1 MQRWRQVGAFHA
13 KYSRTPPL
21 PPVMQTASFQLP
33 RPKRPLAGWAWV
45 LLLHALLFWAVHVG
59 LTRDVVQKMPT
70 VVQALLL
77 TETPRETPPPPAAAP
92 PPPTPALAKPAP
104 TQPLQPPPSPPTL
117 PAIELPVVSAS
128 TPSNSGL
135 TAPAPSAPQAAAA
148 PATAPAATAPAA
160 AAPARATAPTPT
172 RTAAGVN
179 VSQCEKPEYPSAS
192 RRLEEEGT
200 VALRFLVG
208 VDGKVIQSEVEKSS
222 GFKRLDEAARAGL
235 SKCQFRPALVDGK
248 PEQAWASMKYTWRL
262 E

>member
-1 MQRWRQVGAFHA
+1 MQHWLQVGAFHA
-13 KYSRTPPL
+13 KYSRTAPL
-21 PPVMQTASFQLP
+21 PSFMQTASFQLP
-33 RPKRPLAGWAWV
+33 RAKRPLAGWAWV

-59 LTRDVVQKMPT
+59 LTRDVVQKMPV

-92 PPPTPALAKPAP
+92 PPPTPAVAKPAP
-104 TQPLQPPPSPPTL
+104 AQPLQPVPSPPPAPALEL
-117 PAIELPVVSAS
+117 PAVSAP
-128 TPSNSGL
+128 TPANSGL
-135 TAPAPSAPQAAAA
+135 TASAPSAPLAAAA

-160 AAPARATAPTPT
+160 AAPVRATAPTPT

>member
-1 MQRWRQVGAFHA
+1 MQ
-13 KYSRTPPL
+13 S
-21 PPVMQTASFQLP
+21 ASFQLT

-45 LLLHALLFWAVHVG
+45 LVLHALLFWAVHVG

-77 TETPRETPPPPAAAP
+77 SDTRPATPPPAAP
-92 PPPTPALAKPAP
+92 PPPTPSPPPPTPQPVKPAP
-104 TQPLQPPPSPPTL
+104 TPAPVAPPVTPAPAAEL
-117 PAIELPVVSAS
+117 PAIS
-128 TPSNSGL
+128 TP
-135 TAPAPSAPQAAAA
+135 
-148 PATAPAATAPAA
+148 
-160 AAPARATAPTPT
+160 APTPT
-172 RTAAGVN
+172 GLTASAPAAPPAPPAAPPVAPPVTAAPTRATSPAPARTAAGVN
-179 VSQCEKPEYPSAS
+179 VNQCEKPEYPSAS

-208 VDGKVIQSEVEKSS
+208 VDGKVLQSEIEKSS
-222 GFKRLDEAARAGL
+222 GFKRLDEAARLGL

>member
-1 MQRWRQVGAFHA
+1 
-13 KYSRTPPL
+13 
-21 PPVMQTASFQLP
+21 MQTASFQLP

-45 LLLHALLFWAVHVG
+45 IVLHALLFWAVHVG
-59 LTRDVVQKMPT
+59 LTRDVVQKMPI

-92 PPPTPALAKPAP
+92 PPPTPPVVKPAP
-104 TQPLQPPPSPPTL
+104 AQPLQPAPSPPTSSTTS
-117 PAIELPVVSAS
+117 PAIELPAVSTP
-128 TPSNSGL
+128 TPSNSIL

-148 PATAPAATAPAA
+148 PAAAPATTAPAA
-160 AAPARATAPTPT
+160 AAPARATTPAPI

-179 VSQCEKPEYPSAS
+179 VNQCEKPEYPSAS

-235 SKCQFRPALVDGK
+235 SKCQFRPAMVDGK

>member
-1 MQRWRQVGAFHA
+1 
-13 KYSRTPPL
+13 
-21 PPVMQTASFQLP
+21 MQTASFQLP

-45 LLLHALLFWAVHVG
+45 LGLHALLFWAVHVG
-59 LTRDVVQKMPT
+59 LTRDVVQKMPI

-117 PAIELPVVSAS
+117 PAFELPVVSAS

-135 TAPAPSAPQAAAA
+135 TAPAPSAPQAAAT